1 MKRISVYMAF
11 FIIFTSL
18 LACYPKY
25 EITHPE
31 LYTVAVNSLLW
42 NRGYSFSA
50 DATIAP
56 DISVVETDE
65 YGRILFQY
73 TEKYF
78 SQDIAFS
85 SLLILQSSDEEFVYF
100 YEDVN
105 LACKEKPPYAV
116 EQVKFDQAQID
127 DLKTK
132 NDWNMPINIDKCV
145 KKRIINEK
153 MDVPID
159 DNTFEEVFSS
169 YENYVY
175 NITFTLTEDE
185 AGKII
190 LYSIVCL
197 KDNNDYSNKYVVS
210 LFENGLLI
218 DSFEPEALYSY
229 QQELREFK
237 ASNGWG
243 AYSGK

>member
-1 MKRISVYMAF
+1 MKKICVCVLF
-11 FIIFTSL
+11 FIIISSL

-25 EITHPE
+25 EIEHPE

-50 DATIAP
+50 DAAIAP

-78 SQDIAFS
+78 SEDIAFS

-100 YEDVN
+100 YEDIN
-105 LACKEKPPYAV
+105 FICKEKNPYAN
-116 EQVKFDQAQID
+116 EKIEFDQEQID
-127 DLKTK
+127 GLKTK
-132 NDWNMPINIDKCV
+132 NGWNTPIDSDKCV

-153 MDVPID
+153 ADVLID
-159 DNTFEEVFSS
+159 EDALEEVFLC
-169 YENYVY
+169 YENYLN
-175 NITFTLTEDE
+175 NITFTLTEDGC
-185 AGKII
+185 GKIL
-190 LYSIVCL
+190 LYSIVCIE
-197 KDNNDYSNKYVVS
+197 NSGNYSNKYVVT
-210 LFENGLLI
+210 LFENGLLL
-218 DSFEPEALYSY
+218 DSFEPEVLYDY

-237 ASNGWG
+237 ENNGWG
-243 AYSGK
+243 TYLKN

>member
-1 MKRISVYMAF
+1 MKKMCVCVVL
-11 FIIFTSL
+11 IIMLSST

-25 EITHPE
+25 EIECPE
-31 LYTVAVNSLLW
+31 FYTVAVNSLLW

-169 YENYVY
+169 YENYVN
-175 NITFTLTEDE
+175 NITFTLTEDGY
-185 AGKII
+185 GKTL
-190 LYSIVCL
+190 LYSIVCIE
-197 KDNNDYSNKYVVS
+197 DSGNYINKYIVT
-210 LFENGLLI
+210 LFENGSFLV
-218 DSFEPEALYSY
+218 SFEPEVLYDY
-229 QQELREFK
+229 QHELREFK
-237 ASNGWG
+237 ENNGWG
-243 AYSGK
+243 TYLKN